1 MKTSARLKPVDAQL
15 SPILAHCCCQM
26 RSHHQ
31 RWHLVALLNAYPAL
45 LVKQRRWILMLPVQP
60 VACLW
65 MHLCQILISTV
76 HNALAKHLTQLCAQS
91 CAIAVA
97 IAMHSAQTV
106 NSI

>member
-1 MKTSARLKPVDAQL
+1 MKTSARRKPVDAQL

-26 RSHHQ
+26 RSPHQ

-65 MHLCQILISTV
+65 MHLCQIKMSTV
-76 HNALAKHLTQLCAQS
+76 HNALAKHLSCVLNPVLLLLLLLC
-91 CAIAVA
+91 
-97 IAMHSAQTV
+97 TV
-106 NSI
+106 HRL